1 MQKFVSLDFAQAT
14 HHFRARDT
22 PHPPRKIIRAD
33 VQQAGDST
41 RSEPRARRRLGGRSD
56 SVNLN

>member
-33 VQQAGDST
+33 LQQAGDST
-41 RSEPRARRRLGGRSD
+41 RSEPARGGGSAVGRTR
-56 SVNLN
+56 